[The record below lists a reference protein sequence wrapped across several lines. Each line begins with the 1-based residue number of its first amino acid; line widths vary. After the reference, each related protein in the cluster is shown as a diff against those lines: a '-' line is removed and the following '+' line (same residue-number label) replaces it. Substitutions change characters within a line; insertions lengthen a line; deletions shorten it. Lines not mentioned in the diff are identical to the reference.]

1 MNGLRKMIGRYL
13 GERGGMIALRTL
25 LLVFFVLLVVSFVGF
40 GGQDG
45 SGIFSLNFEGDNFT
59 LIAPQ
64 FAGAQSGA
72 VAPYAP
78 TGLSATTISQT
89 QINLSWTDNATN
101 ETGYRVYRNTVNV
114 SGDLANSTVSYN
126 NYSLTCGTSYSY
138 YVQAFNSYGSS
149 NSNTVSQSTVVCT
162 PPAPT
167 GVTATAVSQ
176 TQINIS
182 WSAVSGAT
190 YYNVYRSTTLV
201 GSPPGTS
208 FSDTGLS
215 AGTSYTYYV
224 KACNAGGCS
233 ANSTGSSAT
242 TDVATPGTPTI
253 GSATPTSQTAATVTW
268 TRNSPYTESGFEIWS
283 NGVYVG
289 TGSAGATSGSAS
301 GLSCGTAYTFQVRA
315 FVITNGRTYYSGY
328 SGSTSL
334 ITTDQCTPSTPTIG
348 SCSVTGQTTAAVSWT
363 DTSSNET
370 GFVIY
375 DSGATQRGT
384 AGAGATSGTASGLT
398 ANTSYQ
404 FNVKS
409 YVTTNGR
416 TYYSTASANTASCT
430 TLPNPPP
437 TPTGFT
443 ATTISGTQINLSWN
457 AVSGATSYTLAH
469 PGGPAIYSGASTSFS
484 ETGLTCG
491 TSYSYTVYASNAGG
505 NSSNASASATTV
517 VCAPSAPTGL
527 IATTLSTSQIY
538 VSWNAVS
545 GATSYTVAWSGGS
558 QTVTGTSYTI
568 NGLSCGTYYGIGVT
582 ANNAGGSSSES
593 TVTGNTTVCAPSSA
607 PTGVTA
613 TPASTTQ
620 INLSWNSVSGATG
633 YRVWRDGVNIQNVVG
648 TSYSDTGLTCGT
660 SYSYYIQAYN
670 AGGTGPSS
678 GTVNTST
685 NVCLPASP
693 SFSTVCLNG
702 VTQPFAVWN
711 TSSGATGYKLYRA
724 PAGGPQTL
732 VYNGTSTGFLDS
744 SLNSNTVYT
753 YYVSAYNG
761 SGESSQTSQSVETG
775 NGVFNSFSVSLSGT
789 STANLSWTNPN
800 PSWSVANVVIY
811 RNGSQIY
818 NAGGPTSITTYTDTG
833 LSPNTSYEYYIFYGY
848 SPPCGLAV
856 NETSNTDSILTPPAT
871 PTGLTATAVSQTQ
884 INISWNAV
892 SGATSYTLAH
902 PGGPTIYSGAS
913 TSFSE
918 TGLTCNTSYSYTVSA
933 CNAGGC
939 SANASASATTSA
951 CDTTSPTFLISGSGA
966 NWMTSASTT
975 ATASD
980 ESGISYVRHCWVDTQ
995 SVPPCDPG
1003 TTAASTFTNGATLTQ
1018 TTSGSSW
1025 YACFRASDAA
1035 GNWTPTLTLGNYA
1048 TYCWGPVRV
1057 DVTAPTPTPTP
1068 SQTSADSTSVTVSA
1082 GVTGSD
1088 AHSGLDANAYGFST
1102 NGTNYTWTSSNSYTF
1117 TNLTCNTN
1125 YTAYVKIRDAV
1136 GNMTSAGTASINTSS
1151 CVVPPSAVS
1160 GLSVTEQSGGS
1171 GLNASWN
1178 NVSADGYRVYMKGGR
1193 SSPNTVSLIQN
1204 SSGTSVPQTG
1214 LQCPSSYTVYVVAYN
1229 SDASIGG
1236 VDSSCS
1242 TTFSSGDLST
1252 VGTVPSNVKCS
1263 SAQSATVEV
1272 RSCTR
1277 GFLLE

>member
-1 MNGLRKMIGRYL
+1 MFDGTY
-13 GERGGMIALRTL
+13 TL
-25 LLVFFVLLVVSFVGF
+25 TSP
-40 GGQDG
+40 
-45 SGIFSLNFEGDNFT
+45 
-59 LIAPQ
+59 A
-64 FAGAQSGA
+64 
-72 VAPYAP
+72 
-78 TGLSATTISQT
+78 SATTRTRYQASSVACGSSCVSETQTCQSNGTWSPNNYSYSSCSPISP
-89 QINLSWTDNATN
+89 SSYWTDNDDDGYGYGGVQGSACAPPPGYAGNANDCDDSNASIIPGSTRTRYQASSVACGSSCVS
-101 ETGYRVYRNTVNV
+101 ETQTCS
-114 SGDLANSTVSYN
+114 SGSWSPN
-126 NYSLTCGTSYSY
+126 NYS
-138 YVQAFNSYGSS
+138 
-149 NSNTVSQSTVVCT
+149 
-162 PPAPT
+162 
-167 GVTATAVSQ
+167 
-176 TQINIS
+176 
-182 WSAVSGAT
+182 
-190 YYNVYRSTTLV
+190 
-201 GSPPGTS
+201 
-208 FSDTGLS
+208 
-215 AGTSYTYYV
+215 YT
-224 KACNAGGCS
+224 
-233 ANSTGSSAT
+233 
-242 TDVATPGTPTI
+242 
-253 GSATPTSQTAATVTW
+253 
-268 TRNSPYTESGFEIWS
+268 
-283 NGVYVG
+283 
-289 TGSAGATSGSAS
+289 
-301 GLSCGTAYTFQVRA
+301 
-315 FVITNGRTYYSGY
+315 
-328 SGSTSL
+328 
-334 ITTDQCTPSTPTIG
+334 
-348 SCSVTGQTTAAVSWT
+348 SCSV
-363 DTSSNET
+363 
-370 GFVIY
+370 
-375 DSGATQRGT
+375 AT
-384 AGAGATSGTASGLT
+384 
-398 ANTSYQ
+398 
-404 FNVKS
+404 
-409 YVTTNGR
+409 
-416 TYYSTASANTASCT
+416 C
-430 TLPNPPP
+430 PPA

-443 ATTISGTQINLSWN
+443 ATAVSGTQINLSWN

-469 PGGPAIYSGASTSFS
+469 PGGPTIYSGASTSFS

-527 IATTLSTSQIY
+527 TATTLSTSQIS

-678 GTVNTST
+678 GTVNSST
-685 NVCLPASP
+685 NVCVPASP
-693 SFSTVCLNG
+693 SFSNVCLNG
-702 VTQPFAVWN
+702 VTQPFAIWN

-744 SLNSNTVYT
+744 SLNSTTVYT

-761 SGESSQTSQSVETG
+761 SGESSQTSQSIETG
-775 NGVFNSFSVSLSGT
+775 NGTFTSLSGEWGG
-789 STANLSWTNPN
+789 STDVDLSWTNPN
-800 PSWSVANVVIY
+800 PSWSVANLIIY
-811 RNGSQIY
+811 RNGVQIY

-833 LSPNTSYEYYIFYGY
+833 LSWNTTYSYYVFYGY

-856 NETSNTDSILTPPAT
+856 NQTSNAVNVTVPVAPPTAPSNLSADAISGTQVNLSWTGSTGGVGDIGYNVYRCSGSGCTNDSYIGWSAH
-871 PTGLTATAVSQTQ
+871 PT
-884 INISWNAV
+884 
-892 SGATSYTLAH
+892 TSY
-902 PGGPTIYSGAS
+902 SD
-913 TSFSE
+913 
-918 TGLTCNTSYSYTVSA
+918 TGLTCEITYGYRVSSYDSRPLSGGYTSRVYVTPP
-933 CNAGGC
+933 
-939 SANASASATTSA
+939 
-951 CDTTSPTFLISGSGA
+951 CDPTPPTFSISGSGA

-980 ESGISYVRHCWVDTQ
+980 ASGISYVRHCWVDTQ
-995 SVPPCDPG
+995 SPPPCDPG
-1003 TTAASTFTNGATLTQ
+1003 TTTTSTFANGSTLTQ

-1025 YACFRASDAA
+1025 YACFRARDTV
-1035 GNWTPTLTLGNYA
+1035 GNWTPAPTLENYA

-1068 SQTSADSTSVTVSA
+1068 SQTSADLTSVTVSA

-1088 AHSGLDANAYGFST
+1088 AHSGLNASAYGFST
-1102 NGTNYTWTSSNSYTF
+1102 TTNDIDYTWTSSNSYTF
-1117 TNLTCNTN
+1117 TNLTCGTN

-1136 GNMTSAGTASINTSS
+1136 GNMTNAGMTSINTSS

-1178 NVSADGYRVYMKGGR
+1178 SVSANGYKVYMKGGR
-1193 SSPNTVSLIQN
+1193 SNPNTVGLIQTLSN
-1204 SSGTSVPQTG
+1204 TSVPTQTG

-1229 SDASIGG
+1229 NDESIGG

-1263 SAQSATVEV
+1263 SAQSATVEI

-1277 GFLLE
+1277 GFFLE